1 LAFKR
6 TRKGRILVSSV
17 GVLSGAVFLY
27 LALHTPVEARGSFFI
42 LMSLTALFMPLS
54 SPNVISTVYDV
65 IVPEVRSTAQSVEYF
80 VENSGAAFA
89 PLLAGIIADA
99 FDMGTSILW
108 VSITAWVLCFLF
120 YLGALF
126 FIEGDIMSLRAEMAE
141 RAALERARQAS

>member
-1 LAFKR
+1 
-6 TRKGRILVSSV
+6 
-17 GVLSGAVFLY
+17 
-27 LALHTPVEARGSFFI
+27 
-42 LMSLTALFMPLS
+42 
-54 SPNVISTVYDV
+54 V

-89 PLLAGIIADA
+89 PLLAGIIADG

-108 VSITAWVLCFLF
+108 VSITAWALCFLF

-141 RAALERARQAS
+141 RADLERARQAS